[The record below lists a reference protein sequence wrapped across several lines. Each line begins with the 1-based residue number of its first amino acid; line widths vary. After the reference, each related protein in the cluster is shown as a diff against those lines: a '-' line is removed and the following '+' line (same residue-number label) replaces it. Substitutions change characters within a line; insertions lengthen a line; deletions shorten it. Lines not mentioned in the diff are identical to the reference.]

1 MGQITPTMTDD
12 RELLAA
18 IQTRDREAL
27 DALYER
33 YSGLVYAVCLRVL
46 QCPADAEDAL
56 IDTFWQ
62 VWSKPEKYDATRGT
76 VPTYLAMI
84 ARSRALDLRR
94 SRSAES
100 NRRDQ
105 AKPVDG
111 LAPEMKGE
119 MTIDP
124 AVMQEEEND
133 QVHGALASL
142 TPEQREAIRMSF
154 YNGLS
159 HQEIAQAL
167 RTPVGTIKS
176 RLRQGLIQLREYF
189 RTSGEEPLS

>member
-1 MGQITPTMTDD
+1 MTDD
-12 RELLAA
+12 RALLSA
-18 IQTRDREAL
+18 IRTRDQEAL
-27 DALYER
+27 DALYEQ
-33 YSGLVYAVCLRVL
+33 YSGLVYTVCLRVL
-46 QCPADAEDAL
+46 ECPADAEDAL

-62 VWSKPEKYDATRGT
+62 VWTKPEQYDSTRGA

-111 LAPEMKGE
+111 IAPTETDGE

-124 AVMQEEEND
+124 TVLQEEESD

-167 RTPVGTIKS
+167 QIPVGTIKS
-176 RLRQGLIQLREYF
+176 RLRQGLIQLREHF

>member
-84 ARSRALDLRR
+84 ARSRALDMRR